1 MIVKSI
7 IHIILCPYKNGLIY
21 EVYLYAILGNG
32 EENSGSD
39 METEQGTFS
48 CREESYMIM
57 MKFFYYYYLRN
68 SLFWYYTDGEDPVP
82 SSSNK
87 HPPDTPD
94 IDDKVANFLAVSSP
108 ILIMY

>member
-48 CREESYMIM
+48 CREESYLIM
-57 MKFFYYYYLRN
+57 MMFFLLLLPEKFTLLILYR
-68 SLFWYYTDGEDPVP
+68 WGRP
-82 SSSNK
+82 S
-87 HPPDTPD
+87 
-94 IDDKVANFLAVSSP
+94 AQ
-108 ILIMY
+108 